1 MAELKL
7 TYPSTDDAPDVE
19 VFNDNFKAIEEN
31 YNNDV
36 AKIETIITEKVNLL
50 YQIMSLSYFSSDVS
64 TLFTN
69 YDSASTTDEKVA
81 ILKQIANELAVFSS
95 DTATVFESLN
105 SL

>member
-1 MAELKL
+1 M

-19 VFNDNFKAIEEN
+19 VLNENFKTIEEN

-36 AKIETIITEKVNLL
+36 AAIETIITEKVNLL

-64 TLFTN
+64 SLFAS

-95 DTATVFESLN
+95 DTAVVLFENLN